1 LVLVFWVAPAAAGL
15 GLGTSV
21 LVSARTNS
29 LQSAYQIGS
38 LIVVPVMGLIISQ
51 LSGALYLNLF
61 VVFSLGLGLWL
72 VDAGLLWYGQ
82 RTFRR
87 SVLVARL

>member
-1 LVLVFWVAPAAAGL
+1 M
-15 GLGTSV
+15 
-21 LVSARTNS
+21 SACTNS

-38 LIVVPVMGLIISQ
+38 LIVIPVMGLIIGQ

-61 VVFSLGLGLWL
+61 VVFLLGLGLWL
-72 VDAGLLWYGQ
+72 IDAGLFWYGQ
-82 RTFRR
+82 QTFRR